1 MSDKQMFVLLNAQ
14 IRQRAAQAVLEATEG
29 FAVRIT
35 PPTRNLEQSAKFHA
49 ICGDLARQLP
59 YAGKKR
65 TLDEWKFLII
75 SGHSVA
81 TQQGTEILPGLEG
94 EFLNLRESSSSMSVA
109 RMSSL
114 IEYALA
120 YCAMNNVKT
129 DQL

>member
-1 MSDKQMFVLLNAQ
+1 MSDKQMFVLLNEQ
-14 IRQRAAQAVLEATEG
+14 IRQRAARAVLDAAEG

-65 TLDEWKFLII
+65 TLEQWKALLC

-81 TQQGTEILPGLEG
+81 TQENDEIVPGLEQ
-94 EFLNLRESSSSMSVA
+94 EWLNLRESTASMSVA

-114 IEYALA
+114 IEYSLA
-120 YCAMNNVKT
+120 YCAMNGVRT
-129 DQL
+129 TG

>member
-14 IRQRAAQAVLEATEG
+14 IKQRAARAVLDAAEG

-65 TLDEWKFLII
+65 TLEQWKALLC

-81 TQQGTEILPGLEG
+81 TQENAEIVPGLEQ
-94 EFLNLRESSSSMSVA
+94 EWLNLRESTASMSVA

-120 YCAMNNVKT
+120 YCAMNGVRT
-129 DQL
+129 TG

>member
-14 IRQRAAQAVLEATEG
+14 IRQRAAQAVLDANEG

-65 TLDEWKFLII
+65 TLEQWKALLC

-81 TQQGTEILPGLEG
+81 TQENAEIVPGLEQ
-94 EFLNLRESSSSMSVA
+94 EWLNLRESTATMSVA

-120 YCAMNNVKT
+120 YCAMNGVKT
-129 DQL
+129 S

>member
-1 MSDKQMFVLLNAQ
+1 MFVLRNAQ

-65 TLDEWKFLII
+65 TLEQWKALLC

-81 TQQGTEILPGLEG
+81 TQENAEIVPGLES
-94 EFLNLRESSSSMSVA
+94 EWLNLRESTASMSVA

>member
-14 IRQRAAQAVLEATEG
+14 IRQRAAQAVLDATEG

-65 TLDEWKFLII
+65 TLEQWKALLC

-81 TQQGTEILPGLEG
+81 TQENAEIVPGLEQ
-94 EFLNLRESSSSMSVA
+94 EWLNLRESTASMSVA

-120 YCAMNNVKT
+120 YCAMNDVRT
-129 DQL
+129 TS

>member
-1 MSDKQMFVLLNAQ
+1 MTDRQLYILAHAQ
-14 IRQRAAQAVLEATEG
+14 ARQRAAQAVLEAPAG
-29 FAVRIT
+29 MVVRIS
-35 PPTRNLEQSAKFHA
+35 PSNRSLEQSAKFHA

-65 TLDEWKFLII
+65 TLEQWKALLC

-81 TQQGTEILPGLEG
+81 TQENAEIVPGLEQ
-94 EFLNLRESSSSMSVA
+94 EWLNLRESTASMSVA

-120 YCAMNNVKT
+120 YCAMNGVKT
-129 DQL
+129 NEV

>member
-1 MSDKQMFVLLNAQ
+1 MSEKQLFILKHPQA
-14 IRQRAAQAVLEATEG
+14 RQRAAQAVLEATEG

-65 TLDEWKFLII
+65 TLEQWKALLC

-81 TQQGTEILPGLEG
+81 TQENAEIVPGLEQ
-94 EFLNLRESSSSMSVA
+94 EWLNLRESTASMSVA

-120 YCAMNNVKT
+120 YCAMNGVKT
-129 DQL
+129 NEV

>member
-1 MSDKQMFVLLNAQ
+1 MFVLRNAQ

-35 PPTRNLEQSAKFHA
+35 PPTRSLEASAKFHA

-129 DQL
+129 NEL

>member
-1 MSDKQMFVLLNAQ
+1 MGDKQMFVLRNAQ
-14 IRQRAAQAVLEATEG
+14 IRQRAAKAVLEATEG
-29 FAVRIT
+29 FSVRIT

-65 TLDEWKFLII
+65 TLEQWKALLC

-81 TQQGTEILPGLEG
+81 TQENAEIVPGLES
-94 EFLNLRESSSSMSVA
+94 EWLNLRESTASMSVA

-114 IEYALA
+114 IEYAVA
-120 YCAMNNVKT
+120 YCTMNNVKT

>member
-1 MSDKQMFVLLNAQ
+1 MSEKQLFILKHPQA
-14 IRQRAAQAVLEATEG
+14 RQRAAQAVLEATEG

-35 PPTRNLEQSAKFHA
+35 PPTRNLEQSALFHTL
-49 ICGDLARQLP
+49 CGHLSRQLP

-114 IEYALA
+114 IEYAVA

>member
-1 MSDKQMFVLLNAQ
+1 MSEKQLFILKHPQA
-14 IRQRAAQAVLEATEG
+14 RQRAAQAVLEAPEG

-35 PPTRNLEQSAKFHA
+35 PPARNLEQSAKFHA

-94 EFLNLRESSSSMSVA
+94 EFLNLRESSSSMNVA

-114 IEYALA
+114 IEYAVA